1 MQPPDEPQNCCFD
14 EWASANAKRARSR
27 ETVAGVSRALLSSL
41 EETGLEGR
49 TVLDVGCGAGD
60 LLLATL
66 ARGAV
71 AGTGIDLGPGGVE
84 NARVLAAERGFAD
97 RSTFVVGDGSIAS
110 LPGADVVVLNRVVC
124 CYPDVDG
131 LIRNTTAAAGTV
143 YAYTAPVDR
152 GLVGFFNRVQTVAW
166 NRWYALRRRKY
177 GRFRTFVHDL
187 EDVDRRLERAGF
199 VRTKAR
205 RVRVVWHVAVF
216 ARRSPAT

>member
-1 MQPPDEPQNCCFD
+1 
-14 EWASANAKRARSR
+14 
-27 ETVAGVSRALLSSL
+27 
-41 EETGLEGR
+41 
-49 TVLDVGCGAGD
+49 
-60 LLLATL
+60 
-66 ARGAV
+66 
-71 AGTGIDLGPGGVE
+71 
-84 NARVLAAERGFAD
+84 
-97 RSTFVVGDGSIAS
+97 VGDGSIAS
-110 LPGADVVVLNRVVC
+110 LPRADVVVLNRVVC

-131 LIRNTTAAAGTV
+131 LIRNTTAAAGSV